1 MASDGVKGEY
11 SLSKAYQEMDKAF
24 QRWSNDT
31 SVLITREETVEPEH
45 ARIDRVT
52 DELFK
57 ECESDVIVME
67 LLQMLKVAR

>member
-1 MASDGVKGEY
+1 
-11 SLSKAYQEMDKAF
+11 MDKAF

-57 ECESDVIVME
+57 ECESDVIVITADAHE
-67 LLQMLKVAR
+67 SISSNSSKVAR